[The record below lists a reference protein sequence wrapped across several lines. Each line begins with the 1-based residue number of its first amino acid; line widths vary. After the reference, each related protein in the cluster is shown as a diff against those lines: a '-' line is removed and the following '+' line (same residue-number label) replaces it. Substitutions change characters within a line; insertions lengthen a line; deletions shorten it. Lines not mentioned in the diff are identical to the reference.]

1 MNDQAQQLRQ
11 LIYNNAVRPAR
22 GNTRVIS
29 VTSGKG
35 GVGKSNFTLNFAL
48 QLRLKGHSVLIFD
61 ADNGFANI
69 DVLMGLNPK
78 LNLYHLLKRQNTID
92 EIISTGYEGLDFIA
106 GGNGFSELAFWSEE
120 DVQYFFDQVMQ
131 LNGKY
136 DFILFDLG
144 AGLSK
149 ESLKFIIAANET
161 ILVTTPEPTSITD
174 AYAMIKMIQATKQ
187 DVSFQL
193 VVNRA
198 DDDFEGKYTAD
209 KITMVAKQFLK
220 LDIPIL
226 GTLPEDGN
234 VPKSVKKQVPF
245 SVAFPNSPVSK
256 AMGKMADLF
265 IRQAGLQGAQQE
277 EQAGMKRFIS
287 RMMRLLQ
294 NPS

>member
-1 MNDQAQQLRQ
+1 MSDQAQQLRQ
-11 LIYNNAVRPAR
+11 LIYNNAAAANRS
-22 GNTRVIS
+22 TRVIT

-48 QLRLKGHSVLIFD
+48 QLKAKGFRVLVFD

-69 DVLMGLNPK
+69 DVLMGLQTK
-78 LNLYHLLKRQNTID
+78 LNLFHLLKRQNTID
-92 EIISTGYEGLDFIA
+92 EIIHTGYQGLDFIA
-106 GGNGFSELAFWSEE
+106 GGSGFNELAFWSEE
-120 DVQYFFDQVMQ
+120 DAQYFFDQVMQ

-174 AYAMIKMIQATKQ
+174 AYAIIKMVQSMKQ
-187 DVSFQL
+187 DVRFHL

-209 KITMVAKQFLK
+209 KITLVAKQFLK
-220 LDIPIL
+220 LDIPIM
-226 GTLPEDGN
+226 GTVPEDGN
-234 VPKSVKKQVPF
+234 VQKAVKKQVPF
-245 SVAFPNSPVSK
+245 SVAYPNSP
-256 AMGKMADLF
+256 ATRQMARMAEQY
-265 IRQAGLQGAQQE
+265 IRLTMAAPEQQE
-277 EQAGMKRFIS
+277 AQVGMRRFLN
-287 RMMRLLQ
+287 RMMRMLQ